1 MNIPAILSAVFSA
14 LKAAAIGFLI
24 IFALGILTGF
34 VSAVLAFLLTLIPL
48 LETATKVI
56 IYSYPLF
63 VTGVFA
69 LNLSEELQ
77 TKETPTTKL
86 ITSAQQKRI
95 KEIETIENGVIITA
109 PSDEDLL
116 LSNFYNST
124 KPETLEQLE
133 LPELHRQFE
142 SLNNQLALDGI
153 CWQALATTAK
163 LLDEIKASEMKSM
176 AAELQIPKYRSMNK
190 TQLLLEI
197 IRADDEAPVFSQ

>member
-1 MNIPAILSAVFSA
+1 MNIPAIISAVSSA
-14 LKAAAIGFLI
+14 FKASAIVFLI
-24 IFALGILTGF
+24 IFALGIFTGF
-34 VSAVLAFLLTLIPL
+34 ISAFLALLLTLIPL
-48 LETATKVI
+48 LETVTKVI

-63 VTGVFA
+63 VTGVFV

-86 ITSAQQKRI
+86 ITSAKQKRT
-95 KEIETIENGVIITA
+95 KEIETIENGVIITP

-133 LPELHRQFE
+133 SPELHRQIE
-142 SLNNQLALDGI
+142 SLNNQLALDAI

-163 LLDEIKASEMKSM
+163 LLDGIKASEMKSM
-176 AAELQIPKYRSMNK
+176 AAELQIPKYRNMNK

-197 IRADDEAPVFSQ
+197 IRADDEAPVFSE